1 MANNQLKE
9 ELILS
14 TQYFDK
20 KIDDVIKRVNKLKE
34 QGNKAGDGFSN
45 SMSKMISKATG
56 FNGSLTSVIGTLGK
70 FSGVL
75 GGITAGVNLAD
86 WFNKSV
92 SEGIRLAE
100 QGEGI
105 RLAFERLNRGN
116 LLSKLREETHN
127 TVTDIELMK
136 QAVKFDDFKLNID
149 QMGTFLAFAQQ
160 KAKDTGESIDYMV
173 NSIVTGLGRK
183 SLPILDNLGL
193 SAAEIR
199 EEMAKGG
206 DMVTAVAKIIEK
218 RMKEAGDYVE
228 TAADRAKKRETD
240 LENNLEELGRTF
252 QPLKEASDTF
262 FNSLEIGAIQAIN
275 SLAPLINQ
283 LTEAGRILNEYNNI
297 GGNAKVK
304 RQIDLLK
311 SIQTDTYKKGT
322 YKKQMSNYDSKIG
335 EYEQYLKD
343 FKAWKNGSISAL
355 NKLNAFADKY
365 KGGNRFHEGN
375 YNEVQTSL
383 AAMKKER
390 AEYKRQAEAVF
401 NPKKQTKETPTVPT
415 PKPTGGKNNKVDYAV
430 NSVGYLEEKI
440 SELNKQ
446 IKLQV
451 DSTEIKKLQDEI
463 TKTQN
468 QLDELLRPTK
478 KLDTANLI
486 GLDKNGV
493 TGFNLKKVIKDME
506 KVQIPIKTLP
516 QIFDESV
523 EKINNVLDSYD
534 MGIIGEKKAK
544 ELIDSIN
551 KVLVSVGLK
560 PIEVKIKTDK
570 EKTLDEVSD
579 LIGNIASSFSTLG
592 DSLEL
597 PELNIAG
604 IISQAIATII
614 SGYAQATQQA
624 ATLGPWAWVGFSLAG
639 IAQVASIVSQIH
651 SLGGYANGGVIGGSS
666 YGGDRLLARVNSGE
680 AIVTQNQQKHLF
692 ELLNN
697 GTTNNTVSGG
707 NVHFVIRGSELHG
720 VLANYNKRNNKLR

>member
-9 ELILS
+9 EIILS
-14 TQYFDK
+14 TQHFDK
-20 KIDDVIKRVNKLKE
+20 KIDDVIKKVNKLQS
-34 QGNKAGDGFSN
+34 QGNKAGDGFSK
-45 SMSKMISKATG
+45 SMGNMISKATG
-56 FNGSLTSVIGTLGK
+56 FNGSLTSLIGVASKL
-70 FSGVL
+70 SGVL
-75 GGITAGVNLAD
+75 GGLTAGVNLAQ
-86 WFNKSV
+86 WFSSSV
-92 SEGIRLAE
+92 SEGIKLAE

-127 TVTDIELMK
+127 TVTDLELMK
-136 QAVKFDDFKLNID
+136 QAIKFDDFKLNID

-193 SAAEIR
+193 SAAEIK

-240 LENNLEELGRTF
+240 LQNNLEELGRTF

-275 SLAPLINQ
+275 SFAPLINQ

-343 FKAWKNGSISAL
+343 FKTWRNGNVGAL
-355 NKLNAFADKY
+355 GRLNAFADKY

-390 AEYKRQAEAVF
+390 AEYKRQAEAVI
-401 NPKKQTKETPTVPT
+401 NPKAPTKETPTVPT
-415 PKPTGGKNNKVDYAV
+415 PTPTKAGNNKPNYASGSIGDLENQISALNEQIKQQV
-430 NSVGYLEEKI
+430 SHEVIAELEKQIAKLKGQIAELMQPTEKLDLSRALDGAKPDFANAITLGLEEMQKI
-440 SELNKQ
+440 ADENPIHVEVKTDE
-446 IKLQV
+446 KA
-451 DSTEIKKLQDEI
+451 TLQDI
-463 TKTQN
+463 SDYIDQMAGSFS
-468 QLDELLRPTK
+468 
-478 KLDTANLI
+478 KLGAAL
-486 GLDKNGV
+486 
-493 TGFNLKKVIKDME
+493 E
-506 KVQIPIKTLP
+506 AP
-516 QIFDESV
+516 
-523 EKINNVLDSYD
+523 
-534 MGIIGEKKAK
+534 A
-544 ELIDSIN
+544 ID
-551 KVLVSVGLK
+551 VAAV
-560 PIEVKIKTDK
+560 
-570 EKTLDEVSD
+570 
-579 LIGNIASSFSTLG
+579 IASAIATMIQGYATASSQSAKLGAWAWLGFSLTGLA
-592 DSLEL
+592 EL
-597 PELNIAG
+597 
-604 IISQAIATII
+604 ATII
-614 SGYAQATQQA
+614 SSIHN
-624 ATLGPWAWVGFSLAG
+624 LSGF
-639 IAQVASIVSQIH
+639 
-651 SLGGYANGGVIGGSS
+651 ANGGVVGGSS

-697 GTTNNTVSGG
+697 GNTNNTVSGG